1 MTEARIDPSTSSSTT
16 SPATSSEERRQLC
29 ERIAA
34 AEVELHAVAMR
45 WVEPVATSADLTLR
59 QLQVLALLR
68 AVPGT
73 TGQQLAESMGVS
85 TPTMSGIVD
94 RIASKGWLEREHDP
108 QDRRRVLLHLTPAA
122 AAMLAELEVPVHRV
136 RSLILDRLDEADLR
150 DLARLTDRM
159 RDAARQVDTERA
171 RGLRE
176 G

>member
-1 MTEARIDPSTSSSTT
+1 MTTARAQ
-16 SPATSSEERRQLC
+16 SPASPVATSEERRLLC

-45 WVEPVATSADLTLR
+45 WVDPVATSADLTLR

-68 AVPGT
+68 ALPGA
-73 TGQQLAESMGVS
+73 TGQQLAESVGVS

-108 QDRRRVLLHLTPAA
+108 QDRRRVLLRLTTSAEA
-122 AAMLAELEVPVHRV
+122 VLAELEVPVHRM
-136 RSLILDRLDEADLR
+136 RSLILDRLDESDLR

-159 RDAARQVDTERA
+159 RDAAREVEVERSGDTA
-171 RGLRE
+171 SA
-176 G
+176 

>member
-1 MTEARIDPSTSSSTT
+1 MT
-16 SPATSSEERRQLC
+16 SPTDRRRLLC
-29 ERIAA
+29 EQIAA

-68 AVPGT
+68 ALPGA
-73 TGQQLAESMGVS
+73 TGQQLAESMAVS

-122 AAMLAELEVPVHRV
+122 EAMLAELEVPVHRV
-136 RSLILDRLDEADLR
+136 RSMILDRLDETDLR
-150 DLARLTDRM
+150 DLARLTERM
-159 RDAARQVDTERA
+159 RRAAHEVETERS
-171 RGLRE
+171 G
-176 G
+176 